1 MTEFSAPPDGSEGG
15 DLASHIPV
23 IRAYLRK
30 MVRPDEVEDAVQTV
44 LARAIES
51 TERKKDVTSVRAWI
65 LGIARNV
72 GLETGRG
79 RARRGVSHEEPEEP
93 AASDVGDVPN
103 QEEVLGNRQQQALAL
118 SALHTLTLEDR
129 LVLLMTYVDE
139 TPGPQAAEILGIG
152 FAAFRQ
158 RLSRAR
164 KALAKEIERKKE
176 DGSHADLEELRKW
189 KALLDPER
197 FVQEPEGNDL

>member
-1 MTEFSAPPDGSEGG
+1 MNPPPGA
-15 DLASHIPV
+15 ASPSPDELWRMIPL

-51 TERKKDVTSVRAWI
+51 RDRKKDETTAQAWI

-79 RARRGVSHEEPEEP
+79 RTRRGITREDPEEDGID
-93 AASDVGDVPN
+93 AGLEPN
-103 QEEVLGNRQQQALAL
+103 QEQILGDRQQQALAL
-118 SALHTLTLEDR
+118 SALDGLALEDR

-139 TPGPQAAEILGIG
+139 VPGPQAAELLGVG

-164 KALAKEIERKKE
+164 KALARELERRRE
-176 DGSHADLEELRKW
+176 DGAPADLLELTKW
-189 KALLDPER
+189 KALLDPEGY
-197 FVQEPEGNDL
+197 VADGEPEVD

>member
-1 MTEFSAPPDGSEGG
+1 MTAPDEEEIPPPEAAS
-15 DLASHIPV
+15 DLTAYIPL
-23 IRAYLRK
+23 IRSYLRK
-30 MVRPDEVEDAVQTV
+30 FIRSDEIEDAVQTV

-51 TERKKDVTSVRAWI
+51 RDRFKGESKEHVWI

-79 RARRGVSHEEPEEP
+79 RSRRGVSMDEPDDAQDDSEAP
-93 AASDVGDVPN
+93 PKN
-103 QEEVLGNRQQQALAL
+103 QEDILGDRQQQALAL
-118 SALHTLTLEDR
+118 LALDSMPLEDR
-129 LVLLMTYVDE
+129 LVLLITYVDE

-164 KALAKEIERKKE
+164 KTLAKEIERLKD
-176 DGSHADLEELRKW
+176 DGARPDLEQLLRW
-189 KALLDPER
+189 KALLDPHGHGRE
-197 FVQEPEGNDL
+197 E